1 MPNEFDE
8 YEESENMEDAAWIP
22 EHDFALAIEEAE
34 SPDEVLYDEELGAA
48 LDDEFASV
56 LESEIEQDEDP
67 MDFDQDFPEN
77 EDDPEAPISR
87 DTLFQQMDVFAVER
101 LSKAARKETDFDLVI
116 SEMDRLDRN
125 RERRERY
132 HEVLRGDVPLEY
144 QMATDGSIFP
154 EHLNTPVHRLITK
167 GQFLDILYD
176 CPYEMHDL
184 TADSF
189 LSGIVKNLKE
199 EHKEVLYFLSLRLY
213 STTKLAEIRG
223 QSDRNIRKVR
233 DTYTRKLQRQLYD
246 HLCKKQEQEQ
256 SLSLREKEFMT
267 LYTAALEQEGKTSA
281 KVKRENTTPKRKKA
295 TLDDG
300 KDG

>member
-8 YEESENMEDAAWIP
+8 YEESENMEDAAWMP
-22 EHDFALAIEEAE
+22 EHDFALAMDEAE

-48 LDDEFASV
+48 LDDEFAAV
-56 LESEIEQDEDP
+56 LESEIEQNEDP
-67 MDFDQDFPEN
+67 IDFDQDFPEN

-87 DTLFQQMDVFAVER
+87 DTLFQQMDEFAVER
-101 LSKAARKETDFDLVI
+101 LSKAARKETDFEVVI

-144 QMATDGSIFP
+144 QMAYDGTVFP
-154 EHLNTPVHRLITK
+154 EWMGAPCHRLITK
-167 GQFLDILYD
+167 GQFLDVLYD

-199 EHKEVLYFLSLRLY
+199 EHKEVLYFLYLRLY
-213 STTKLAEIRG
+213 STRALAEVRG
-223 QSDRNIRKVR
+223 QSDRNVRKVR

-246 HLCKKQEQEQ
+246 HLCKQQEQEQ
-256 SLSLREKEFMT
+256 SLSLREKEFMA
-267 LYTAALEQEGKTSA
+267 LYAAALEQEGKTGA
-281 KVKRENTTPKRKKA
+281 KVKRENKTPKRKKA
-295 TLDDG
+295 TLDF
-300 KDG
+300 